1 MRNTSRKQQIR
12 SRPIK
17 AKLIFRNNLI
27 HCINLVSDGRVS
39 SNSELK
45 RQSITLEFA
54 LHFRANNLTPLKQLT
69 KRQIAIH
76 KLIQFMHKEGMG
88 YRTIS
93 DFLNRSGIKT
103 HTNKTWSNSK
113 VHSNLKRMQERK
125 ERIAFR
131 NKTYP
136 SAKNKFRIK
145 GREINMESL

>member
-1 MRNTSRKQQIR
+1 MEEKY
-12 SRPIK
+12 IK
-17 AKLIFRNNLI
+17 FYKTFHKKFKNDKNLI
-27 HCINLVSDGRVS
+27 HCFKLLSNGGVS

-45 RQSITLEFA
+45 RQSITLEFI

-76 KLIQFMHKEGMG
+76 KLIQFMRKEGMG
-88 YRTIS
+88 YRKIS
-93 DFLNRSGIKT
+93 DFLNRSGVKT
-103 HTNKTWSNSK
+103 RTNKTWSNSK

-136 SAKNKFRIK
+136 SVIKNFRIK
-145 GREINMESL
+145 V

>member
-1 MRNTSRKQQIR
+1 MIYQLVRHSTIRQLQMNKGKSFDKRNHYSHLSCHR
-12 SRPIK
+12 
-17 AKLIFRNNLI
+17 
-27 HCINLVSDGRVS
+27 GVS
-39 SNSELK
+39 SNSELEC
-45 RQSITLEFA
+45 QSITLEFT
-54 LHFRANNLTPLKQLT
+54 LHFRANNLTPLKKLT

-88 YRTIS
+88 YRRIS

-136 SAKNKFRIK
+136 SVIKNFRII
-145 GREINMESL
+145 G